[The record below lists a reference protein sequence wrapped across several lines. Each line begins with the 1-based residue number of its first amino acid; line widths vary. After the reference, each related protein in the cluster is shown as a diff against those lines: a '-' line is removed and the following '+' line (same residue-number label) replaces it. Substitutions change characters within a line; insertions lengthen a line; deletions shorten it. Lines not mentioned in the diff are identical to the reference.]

1 MRKEILES
9 VHSHPFLKQFQPQQV
24 DRLAELAQEARF
36 DRDQIIFRQGD
47 ASSFFYLIVSGKVAL
62 EVTAIGRTL
71 RVQTVS
77 DGEPLGWSSILPS
90 EGKHFQ
96 ARALGAVRALAWDG
110 ARLREACDQECSLG
124 YALMKRLLAVV
135 AERLQ
140 ATRMQILNMYSTPR
154 KES

>member
-1 MRKEILES
+1 MRKAIHEA
-9 VHSHPFLKQFQPQQV
+9 VHEHPFLAEFQPQHIA
-24 DRLAELAQEARF
+24 RLAELAQEARF

-77 DGEPLGWSSILPS
+77 DGEPLGWSSIFPS
-90 EGKHFQ
+90 EGRHFQ

-110 ARLREACDQECSLG
+110 ALCASRPA
-124 YALMKRLLAVV
+124 
-135 AERLQ
+135 
-140 ATRMQILNMYSTPR
+140 
-154 KES
+154 